1 MHASFYILTCIMNNI
16 DNVAVITCAY
26 VYVYLKLL
34 DVRLLCP
41 IELSD
46 KRGGTE
52 TDVNPHATSL

>member
-1 MHASFYILTCIMNNI
+1 MNNI